1 MIVLSRWMQD
11 RFCYCHSNPIFWEQL
26 LDLPARQYHYGARG
40 ASPTD
45 TGDFQL
51 MLLYTMSWGAKDL
64 SHAQE
69 PTGNV
74 RRSFK
79 ITWTFGYQSASE
91 LDIGSVSV
99 LTNSKLQRIH
109 FATHLSTSCWRSF
122 GYGKLFMYMYSVF
135 ISLTIPDLHYLQ
147 GLVPDDCRRKLLSVL
162 GEISNL
168 DVIWYDQWMEE
179 SR

>member
-1 MIVLSRWMQD
+1 MIVLNRWMQD
-11 RFCYCHSNPIFWEQL
+11 GFSYCHLNPIFWEQH
-26 LDLPARQYHYGARG
+26 LDLPARQYHYGG
-40 ASPTD
+40 HGSLPTD

-51 MLLYTMSWGAKDL
+51 MSLYTKSWGAENL

-79 ITWTFGYQSASE
+79 ITWTFGYKSVSA
-91 LDIGSVSV
+91 LVIGSVSV
-99 LTNSKLQRIH
+99 LTNSKLQQIH

-122 GYGKLFMYMYSVF
+122 EYGKSFMYSVF
-135 ISLTIPDLHYLQ
+135 ISLIILDLHYLQ
-147 GLVPDDCRRKLLSVL
+147 GLVPDDFRRKLLSVF
-162 GEISNL
+162 GEIANL
-168 DVIWYDQWMEE
+168 DVIYDQWMEE

>member
-1 MIVLSRWMQD
+1 
-11 RFCYCHSNPIFWEQL
+11 
-26 LDLPARQYHYGARG
+26 
-40 ASPTD
+40 
-45 TGDFQL
+45 
-51 MLLYTMSWGAKDL
+51 MLLYTKFWGVEDP
-64 SHAQE
+64 SRVQE

-79 ITWTFGYQSASE
+79 ITWTFGYKSTSA

-99 LTNSKLQRIH
+99 LTNSKLPRIH

-122 GYGKLFMYMYSVF
+122 EYGKTFMYLYSVF
-135 ISLTIPDLHYLQ
+135 ISLTISDWHYLQ

-162 GEISNL
+162 EEVANL
-168 DVIWYDQWMEE
+168 DVIWHDQWIEE